1 MSLLGAAEIR
11 ELAAALDLKP
21 SKSLGQNFV
30 HDGNTCLKIVRTAGV
45 RPDDVALEIGPG
57 LGSLTLAMMQ
67 EAKAVVVVEIDK
79 RLADQL
85 PITAA
90 KHADN
95 PEKLT
100 VINQDALQID
110 SLPLDPTVLIANLP
124 YNVSVPVFLHMLEK
138 FPTLRT
144 GVVMVQAEVADR
156 LAASPSTKEYGVPSV
171 KAAWWA
177 DVTGAGVVS
186 RQIFWPVPNVE
197 SKLVAFTRRETPG
210 DEALRLRTFA
220 IIDLAFAQRR
230 KMLRSALSS
239 RYGGSAAA
247 EEVLTAAGIDGT
259 LRGEALEISAFV
271 AIAKYELT
279 LNKLEI
285 GS

>member
-11 ELAAALDLKP
+11 ELAAALNLTP

-45 RPDDVALEIGPG
+45 QPDDVAMEIGPG

-100 VINQDALQID
+100 VINKDALQID
-110 SLPLDPTVLIANLP
+110 SLPIDPTVLIANLP

-156 LAASPSTKEYGVPSV
+156 LAAQPSTKEYGVPSV

-177 DVTGAGVVS
+177 EVTGAGVVS

-197 SKLVAFTRRETPG
+197 SKLVAFTRRATPG
-210 DEALRLRTFA
+210 DEALRRRTFE

-239 RYGGSAAA
+239 RYGGSAPA
-247 EEVLTAAGIDGT
+247 EAVLSAAGIDPT
-259 LRGEALEISAFV
+259 LRGEALEISSFV
-271 AIAKYELT
+271 EIAQHEIT
-279 LNKLEI
+279 LKEI

>member
-1 MSLLGAAEIR
+1 MSLLGATEIR
-11 ELAAALDLKP
+11 ELAATLNLTP

-45 RPDDVALEIGPG
+45 QPDDVALEIGPG

-90 KHADN
+90 KHANN

-100 VINQDALQID
+100 VINKDALQID
-110 SLPLDPTVLIANLP
+110 SLPIDPTVLIANLP

-156 LAASPSTKEYGVPSV
+156 LAAQPSTKEYGVPSV

-177 DVTGAGVVS
+177 EVTGAGVVS

-197 SKLVAFTRRETPG
+197 SKLVAFTRRATPG
-210 DEALRLRTFA
+210 DEALRLRTFE

-230 KMLRSALSS
+230 KMLRSALSA
-239 RYGGSAAA
+239 RYGGSALA
-247 EEVLTAAGIDGT
+247 EAVLSAAGIDST
-259 LRGEALEISAFV
+259 LRGEALEISSFV
-271 AIAKYELT
+271 EIAKHEIT
-279 LNKLEI
+279 LKEI

>member
-45 RPDDVALEIGPG
+45 QPDDVALEIGPG

-79 RLADQL
+79 RLAEQL

-100 VINQDALQID
+100 VINKDALQID

-156 LAASPSTKEYGVPSV
+156 LAAHPSTKEYGVPSV

-177 DVTGAGVVS
+177 DVSGAGVVS

-197 SKLVAFTRRETPG
+197 SKLVAFTRRATPG
-210 DEALRLRTFA
+210 DEALRKRTFE

-239 RYGGSAAA
+239 RYGGSAPA
-247 EEVLTAAGIDGT
+247 EEVLNGAGIDAT
-259 LRGEALEISAFV
+259 LRGEALEISSFV
-271 AIAKYELT
+271 SIARHEIA
-279 LNKLEI
+279 I

>member
-11 ELAAALDLKP
+11 ELAESLDLKP

-30 HDGNTCLKIVRTAGV
+30 HDGNTCRKIVRTAGLQ
-45 RPDDVALEIGPG
+45 PGDIALEIGPG
-57 LGSLTLAMMQ
+57 LGSLTLAMME
-67 EAKAVVVVEIDK
+67 EAAHVVVVEIDK
-79 RLADQL
+79 RLAVQL

-90 KHADN
+90 KHGDDPA
-95 PEKLT
+95 KLT
-100 VINQDALQID
+100 VINQDALQINE
-110 SLPLDPTVLIANLP
+110 LPVDPTVLIANLP
-124 YNVSVPVFLHMLEK
+124 YNVSVPVFLHMLER
-138 FPTLRT
+138 FPTLRS
-144 GVVMVQAEVADR
+144 GVIMVQAEVADR
-156 LAASPSTKEYGVPSV
+156 LAATPSTKEYGVPSV

-197 SKLVAFTRRETPG
+197 SKLVAFTRRATPG

-247 EEVLTAAGIDGT
+247 EAVLSGAGIDPT
-259 LRGEALEISAFV
+259 LRGEALDIAAFV
-271 AIAKYELT
+271 SVARHEIA
-279 LNKLEI
+279 I

>member
-90 KHADN
+90 KHSDN

-100 VINQDALQID
+100 VINKDALQID
-110 SLPLDPTVLIANLP
+110 SLPIDPTVLIANLP
-124 YNVSVPVFLHMLEK
+124 YNVSVPVFLHMLER

-197 SKLVAFTRRETPG
+197 SKLVSFSRRATPG

-239 RYGGSAAA
+239 RYGGSAPA
-247 EEVLTAAGIDGT
+247 EAVLSGAGIDPT
-259 LRGEALEISAFV
+259 LRGEALDIAAFV
-271 AIAKYELT
+271 SIAQHEAKV
-279 LNKLEI
+279 KEI

>member
-11 ELAAALDLKP
+11 ELAALLDLKP

-30 HDGNTCLKIVRTAGV
+30 IDANVCRKIVRTAGLTST
-45 RPDDVALEIGPG
+45 DVALEIGPG

-79 RLADQL
+79 RLAEQL

-90 KHADN
+90 KHADD
-95 PEKLT
+95 PGKLT
-100 VINQDALQID
+100 VINKDALQID
-110 SLPLDPTVLIANLP
+110 SLPIDPTVLIANLP

-239 RYGGSAAA
+239 RYGGSAPA
-247 EEVLTAAGIDGT
+247 EAVLTAAGIDPT
-259 LRGEALEISAFV
+259 LRGEALDISAFV
-271 AIAKYELT
+271 AIAQH
-279 LNKLEI
+279 EI

>member
-67 EAKAVVVVEIDK
+67 EARAVVVVEIDK

-90 KHADN
+90 KHCEN

-100 VINQDALQID
+100 VINKDALQID
-110 SLPLDPTVLIANLP
+110 SLPIDPTVLIANLP
-124 YNVSVPVFLHMLEK
+124 YNVSVPVFLHMLER

-247 EEVLTAAGIDGT
+247 EVVLSGAGIDPT
-259 LRGEALEISAFV
+259 LRGEALDISAFV
-271 AIAKYELT
+271 AIAEHEA
-279 LNKLEI
+279 KLKEI

>member
-45 RPDDVALEIGPG
+45 QPDDVALEIGPG

-67 EAKAVVVVEIDK
+67 EAKHVVVVEIDK

-90 KHADN
+90 KHADD
-95 PEKLT
+95 PSKLT
-100 VINQDALQID
+100 VINKDALQID
-110 SLPLDPTVLIANLP
+110 SLPVDPTVLIANLP

-156 LAASPSTKEYGVPSV
+156 LAAHPSTKEYGVPSV

-197 SKLVAFTRRETPG
+197 SKLVAFTRRATPG

-239 RYGGSAAA
+239 RYGGSAPA
-247 EEVLTAAGIDGT
+247 EKVLSSAGIDPT
-259 LRGEALEISAFV
+259 LRGEALEISSFV
-271 AIAKYELT
+271 AIAQKELS
-279 LNKLEI
+279 LGELEI

>member
-100 VINQDALQID
+100 VINKDALQID

-156 LAASPSTKEYGVPSV
+156 LAAHPSTKEYGVPSV

-197 SKLVAFTRRETPG
+197 SKLVAFTRRATPG
-210 DEALRLRTFA
+210 DEALRKRTFE

-239 RYGGSAAA
+239 RYGGSAPA
-247 EEVLTAAGIDGT
+247 EEILNGAGIDAT

-271 AIAKYELT
+271 AIARYEI
-279 LNKLEI
+279 KMK
-285 GS
+285 

>member
-45 RPDDVALEIGPG
+45 QPDDVALEIGPG

-100 VINQDALQID
+100 VINKDALQID
-110 SLPLDPTVLIANLP
+110 SLPLEPTVLIANLP

-156 LAASPSTKEYGVPSV
+156 LAAHPSTKEYGVPSV

-177 DVTGAGVVS
+177 EVTGAGVVS

-197 SKLVAFTRRETPG
+197 SKLVAFTRRATPG
-210 DEALRLRTFA
+210 DEALRKRTFE

-239 RYGGSAAA
+239 RYGGSAPA
-247 EEVLTAAGIDGT
+247 EEILNGAGIDAT

-271 AIAKYELT
+271 EIARYEI
-279 LNKLEI
+279 KMK
-285 GS
+285 